1 MSGLWRRGYV
11 AENFQCSGASSQNQG
26 AFTVGMDGK
35 RKVLAFNAMLAGLV
49 WSLEEVLGLKCLMGM
64 VRM

>member
-1 MSGLWRRGYV
+1 MSGLWRRGYA
-11 AENFQCSGASSQNQG
+11 AESSMLWCIAQNQG

-49 WSLEEVLGLKCLMGM
+49 WSLEEVLGLECLMGM
-64 VRM
+64 VHM